1 MKNTLPLIWITFL
14 LAFPSKQEFSE
25 AFIKVASN
33 GNPAVVSI
41 VSEKVI
47 EQNYN
52 QYFSPFGDQFPQGKS
67 RTFVR
72 FRCHY

>member
-1 MKNTLPLIWITFL
+1 MINILPIIWITFL

-47 EQNYN
+47 EQHYN
-52 QYFSPFGDQFPQGKS
+52 QYFSPCGEHCRQAF
-67 RTFVR
+67 
-72 FRCHY
+72 

>member
-1 MKNTLPLIWITFL
+1 MKNILPIILLTFL
-14 LAFPSKQEFSE
+14 FAFPSKQEFSE

-47 EQNYN
+47 EKNYN
-52 QYFSPFGDQFPQGKS
+52 QYFAPFGNQFPQDKS
-67 RTFVR
+67 RG
-72 FRCHY
+72 HSLG